1 MRHLML
7 VFALIVLTTP
17 LHAGEP
23 GRYAAIALHEGGA
36 VGQSGVLKPKVLII
50 DTADGHLWTWSEHQL
65 LGPSEGGHA
74 YGSAIT
80 YQGQLRPGRKMG
92 DVVQQGGN

>member
-1 MRHLML
+1 MRQLPL
-7 VFALIVLTTP
+7 IFALTVLSLP

-23 GRYAAIALHEGGA
+23 GRYEAIALHEGGA
-36 VGQSGVLKPKVLII
+36 VGQSGTLKPKVLII

-65 LGPSEGGHA
+65 LDATEEGRA
-74 YGSAIT
+74 YGSAII

-92 DVVQQGGN
+92 DVVQQGTD

>member
-1 MRHLML
+1 MRHLLLALAL
-7 VFALIVLTTP
+7 VILATP

-23 GRYAAIALHEGGA
+23 GRYEAIALHEGGA
-36 VGQSGVLKPKVLII
+36 VGQSGTLKPKVLII

-65 LGPSEGGHA
+65 LTASDEGRA
-74 YGSAIT
+74 YGSALI

-92 DVVQQGGN
+92 EVVQQGGN